1 MVFKPPMYYDKEPT
15 IEVENPPVA
24 ELETRVADALATNF
38 GVDASDVTV
47 VADGSEITLTGT
59 VLDDAE
65 IARAT
70 EVAAC
75 VDGVSQVHNFIRSGG
90 FLH

>member
-1 MVFKPPMYYDKEPT
+1 MVFKPPMFYDKEPT
-15 IEVENPPVA
+15 IELENPPAA

-47 VADGSEITLTGT
+47 VADGTQITLTGT
-59 VLDDAE
+59 VLDGAE
-65 IARAT
+65 ISRAT

-75 VDGVSQVHNFIRSGG
+75 VEGVSEVRNFIRSGG